1 MKRTVLLGCAAL
13 MCVGCDDPA
22 RSVSPARTAPAF
34 AVSGARE
41 AFEFTPL
48 AFLGD
53 PAPGGGTFVNDLEP
67 YQLNAL
73 GASTFGADLDAGGEG
88 IFLARS
94 GVISEIARSGEP
106 APGGGTFG
114 PFFLGTPGINDA
126 GEVAFVFHLEP
137 EDSPFE
143 NAGLYRFSPIPGVV
157 TPVVIPGITPMP
169 GGGVFAGVLAH
180 AILNNGG
187 DIVFTGSVPEGLGV
201 AAFRAGGDG
210 NISSIASPGDPA
222 PGGTFDFARAPSI
235 NDGGDIAFQAHLDGE
250 PLGEALSSSVYLKR
264 AATGAIQSIAHQG
277 EAAPG
282 GGTFLYASGPVINN
296 LGQVAFVGGL
306 TSTTAGVFLFSAGA
320 VVPIARPG
328 DPMPGGGY
336 LVKALRGSPVL
347 HLSKAGD
354 LSFFAALNTGDLG
367 LYVSSRGVLRL
378 VAGTGTVMPGVGTT
392 EAVLPGGGIN
402 ERGQVLFNAQVRDAS
417 GQERVVLVL
426 ATPSPAT

>member
-1 MKRTVLLGCAAL
+1 MHVLDGQVAQLVEQRTEKTTGPKR
-13 MCVGCDDPA
+13 P
-22 RSVSPARTAPAF
+22 R
-34 AVSGARE
+34 
-41 AFEFTPL
+41 
-48 AFLGD
+48 
-53 PAPGGGTFVNDLEP
+53 
-67 YQLNAL
+67 
-73 GASTFGADLDAGGEG
+73 
-88 IFLARS
+88 
-94 GVISEIARSGEP
+94 
-106 APGGGTFG
+106 
-114 PFFLGTPGINDA
+114 
-126 GEVAFVFHLEP
+126 
-137 EDSPFE
+137 
-143 NAGLYRFSPIPGVV
+143 
-157 TPVVIPGITPMP
+157 
-169 GGGVFAGVLAH
+169 
-180 AILNNGG
+180 
-187 DIVFTGSVPEGLGV
+187 
-201 AAFRAGGDG
+201 
-210 NISSIASPGDPA
+210 GDPA